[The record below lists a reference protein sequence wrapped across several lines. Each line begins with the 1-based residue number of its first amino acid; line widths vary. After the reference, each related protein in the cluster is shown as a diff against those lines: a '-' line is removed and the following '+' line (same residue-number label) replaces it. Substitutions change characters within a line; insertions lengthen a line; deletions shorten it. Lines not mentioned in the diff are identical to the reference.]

1 MKLFTIISVFFFVLC
16 FPFLTVAKTILIASG
31 EFAPYTS
38 ATLMHQGFANH
49 VIAEAFKQEGYVAEF
64 KYLPWKRT
72 YLQTQKGKYLAA
84 SYYNKAQKH
93 EKDFY
98 FSDPLLTTSIVFFVL
113 KGTGIQGWNQLS
125 DLKPYRI
132 GATHEYTYTKE
143 FWKLGKSGE
152 LQIDVANSDTLN
164 LKKLIRR
171 RIDLFPMELV
181 AGYELLRKEFQAS
194 TIHTIDV
201 LPKALSTNNGILLF
215 SKKHPESKKWI
226 PIFNRGLKKIRD
238 NGLYAKMEDQLLAG
252 AYSK

>member
-1 MKLFTIISVFFFVLC
+1 MKLLRIILVFFFALC
-16 FPFLTVAKTILIASG
+16 FPFFVVANTISIASG
-31 EFAPYTS
+31 EFVPYTS
-38 ATLMHQGFANH
+38 KTIMQQGFVNH
-49 VIAEAFKQEGYVAEF
+49 VVTEAFKQEGYVAEF
-64 KYLPWKRT
+64 DYLPWKRT
-72 YLQTQKGKYLAA
+72 YLMTKKGKFPAA

-98 FSDPLLTTSIVFFVL
+98 FSDPLITTSIVFFFL
-113 KGTGIQGWNQLS
+113 KGTTIQGWNQLS

-143 FWKLGKSGE
+143 FWALGKSGE

-164 LKKLIRR
+164 LKKLIRK

-181 AGYELLRKEFQAS
+181 AGYELLRKEFQPS
-194 TIHTIDV
+194 TIHTIDA
-201 LPKALSTNNGILLF
+201 LPKALKTNFGVLLF
-215 SKKHPESKKWI
+215 SKKHPDSKKWI

-238 NGLYAKMEDQLLAG
+238 NGLYEKMEDQLLAG